1 MSGAGSFDA
10 WTLGVPFMAVIA
22 IRWRPAPARGMWAR
36 ASARGLGRGVALAA
50 AAFATTLGVATDA
63 RADAGEQGDRVHVGA
78 GAAWQLAPAWSLH
91 LDYVSCDAD
100 PSFLSFGARRR
111 I

>member
-22 IRWRPAPARGMWAR
+22 IRWRPAPR
-36 ASARGLGRGVALAA
+36 AGCGRGRTRAGSAVASRWRPPRSRRRSASPR
-50 AAFATTLGVATDA
+50 T
-63 RADAGEQGDRVHVGA
+63 RADADEQGDRVHVGA

-91 LDYVSCDAD
+91 LDYVSYYAD
-100 PSFLSFGARRR
+100 PSFLSFGVRRR